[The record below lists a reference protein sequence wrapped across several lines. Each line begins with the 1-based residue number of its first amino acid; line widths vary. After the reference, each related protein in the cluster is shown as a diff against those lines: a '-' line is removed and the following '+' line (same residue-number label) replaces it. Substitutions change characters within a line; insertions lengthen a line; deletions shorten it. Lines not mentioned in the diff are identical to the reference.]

1 MHADAFHRDPISFR
15 EPSRLIDR
23 HGLLSAYMRLHY
35 PHSIAVVVPIEGRYN
50 TEEEE
55 FQIEDRKESWPC
67 GPPPRMK
74 GLRLTAGWLLST
86 IALGREMAD
95 LFNGGAHPVRKVV
108 WPRLER
114 TSDWCFQARET
125 N

>member
-1 MHADAFHRDPISFR
+1 MAAAAAALLSPNAKGEPAIYAHSSFR
-15 EPSRLIDR
+15 VAMVSNRMFV
-23 HGLLSAYMRLHY
+23 LLRRGGSN
-35 PHSIAVVVPIEGRYN
+35 V
-50 TEEEE
+50 
-55 FQIEDRKESWPC
+55 RKESWPC